1 MAVERERIPAVVVL
15 MLILIGSIVIYLL
28 LVPAPVAYKLLGI
41 NNTSVSTPSVPAG
54 EYYQN
59 LDTYIGG
66 NSKSVNTSYTLGT
79 FGVNY
84 PIINSTIFNASSV
97 SIGSSIF
104 GSSSYNIN
112 LNLSQSSDYFIEITV
127 QSVSGTP
134 RLSFSLNGNSFFST
148 LPAKNETI
156 IKEIPNTGTGKYVLS
171 VTDSL
176 NGFALSQSFKL
187 AKIKIIKEQGKNN
200 ANILPIKV
208 LTFSGVGDYSIVY
221 TPIGYGNLN
230 VSVNGQVI
238 SSINNGDNSQ
248 LTVNIPSIVISK
260 AIRNSNL
267 SSSSIILPLLFNV
280 GFQPAENVS
289 YEIANAYLN
298 YTIPYI
304 AANSPTVYYSVNATH
319 GNYLLTLYV
328 SSIIRKGNIY
338 LYFTPSGA
346 NLTIAANTL
355 SDGENVLLIP
365 SNFIGV
371 TATNGNYSGTIKLS
385 TSGLVIPSYIS
396 IKSIK
401 G

>member
-319 GNYLLTLYV
+319 GNYLLTLYI

-365 SNFIGV
+365 SNLIGV

-385 TSGLVIPSYIS
+385 TDGLVIPSYIS
-396 IKSIK
+396 IKSVK

>member
-1 MAVERERIPAVVVL
+1 M
-15 MLILIGSIVIYLL
+15 
-28 LVPAPVAYKLLGI
+28 
-41 NNTSVSTPSVPAG
+41 
-54 EYYQN
+54 
-59 LDTYIGG
+59 
-66 NSKSVNTSYTLGT
+66 
-79 FGVNY
+79 
-84 PIINSTIFNASSV
+84 
-97 SIGSSIF
+97 
-104 GSSSYNIN
+104 
-112 LNLSQSSDYFIEITV
+112 NLSQSAEYFIEVTV

-134 RLSFSLNGNSFFST
+134 KLSFSLNGNSFFST
-148 LPAKNETI
+148 LPAENETI
-156 IKEIPNTGTGKYVLS
+156 IKEIPKSGTGKYVLS

-187 AKIKIIKEQGKNN
+187 AKIKVIKEQGKNN
-200 ANILPIKV
+200 ANILPVKV

-230 VSVNGQVI
+230 VSVNDQVI
-238 SSINNGDNSQ
+238 SSINNGSNSQ
-248 LTVNIPSIVISK
+248 LTVNIPSVVISK
-260 AIRNSNL
+260 AIRASNI

-304 AANSPTVYYSVNATH
+304 AANSPTVYYSVNATQ

>member
-28 LVPAPVAYKLLGI
+28 LVPPPVAYKLLGI
-41 NNTSVSTPSVPAG
+41 NNTSVTTPSIPVG

-59 LDTYIGG
+59 ITTYIGG
-66 NSKSVNTSYTLGT
+66 NSQPINTSYVLGT
-79 FGVNY
+79 FGVSY
-84 PIINSTIFNASSV
+84 PLINSTIFNASQV

-104 GSSSYNIN
+104 GSSSYDIS
-112 LNLSQSSDYFIEITV
+112 LNLSQSYTYFIKVTV

-134 RLSFSLNGNSFFST
+134 KLSFSLNGNSFFST
-148 LPAKNETI
+148 LPASNETI
-156 IKEIPNTGTGKYVLS
+156 IEKIPASKSSKDIITI
-171 VTDSL
+171 TDSL

-187 AKIKIIKEQGKNN
+187 AKVEIIKEYGKSN
-200 ANILPIKV
+200 ANTIPIKV

-221 TPIGYGNLN
+221 TPIGYGDLN
-230 VSVNGQVI
+230 VSVNNEVI
-238 SSINNGDNSQ
+238 SSITRGNDSQ
-248 LTVNIPSIVISK
+248 MTANIPSIIISK
-260 AIRNSNL
+260 AIRSSNI
-267 SSSSIILPLLFNV
+267 SSSSIVLPLLFNV
-280 GFQPAENVS
+280 GFQPAHNAS
-289 YEIANAYLN
+289 YEIADAYLD

-304 AANSPTVYYSVNATH
+304 AANSPTVYYSVNATKE
-319 GNYLLTLYV
+319 NYMLTLYV

-346 NLTIAANTL
+346 NLTIAGNTL

-365 SNFIGV
+365 SDLIGV
-371 TATNGNYSGTIKLS
+371 TAINGNYSGTIKLS
-385 TSGLVIPSYIS
+385 TNGLVIPSYIS

>member
-1 MAVERERIPAVVVL
+1 MVVERERIPAVVVL

-28 LVPAPVAYKLLGI
+28 LVPPPVAYKLLGI
-41 NNTSVSTPSVPAG
+41 NNTSVSTPSIPAG

-84 PIINSTIFNASSV
+84 PLFNSTIFNASTV

-104 GSSSYNIN
+104 GSSSYNID
-112 LNLSQSSDYFIEITV
+112 LNLSQSSDYFIKIIV

-134 RLSFSLNGNSFFST
+134 KLSLSLNGNSFFST
-148 LPAKNETI
+148 LPVKNETI
-156 IKEIPNTGTGKYVLS
+156 IKEIPASQTGKSILS
-171 VTDSL
+171 ITDSL

-187 AKIKIIKEQGKNN
+187 AKIEVIKEQGKNN

-238 SSINNGDNSQ
+238 SSINNGNNSEI
-248 LTVNIPSIVISK
+248 TVNIPSIVISK
-260 AIRNSNL
+260 AIRASNL

-280 GFQPAENVS
+280 GFEPAENVS

-304 AANSPTVYYSVNATH
+304 ASNSPTVYYSVNATK
-319 GNYLLTLYV
+319 GNYLLTLYI

-365 SNFIGV
+365 SNLIGV

-385 TSGLVIPSYIS
+385 TNGLVIPSYIS
-396 IKSIK
+396 LKSVK

>member
-1 MAVERERIPAVVVL
+1 MAVERERIPAVVAL

-28 LVPAPVAYKLLGI
+28 LVPPPVAYKLLGI
-41 NNTSVSTPSVPAG
+41 NNTSVTTPSIPAG

-59 LDTYIGG
+59 LNTYIGG
-66 NSKSVNTSYTLGT
+66 NGKPVNASYVLGT

-84 PIINSTIFNASSV
+84 PVVNSTVFNASQI

-104 GSSSYNIN
+104 GSSSYDLS
-112 LNLSQSSDYFIEITV
+112 LNLSKNYTYFIEVTV

-134 RLSFSLNGNSFFST
+134 KLSFSLNGNSFFST
-148 LPAKNETI
+148 LPTSNETI
-156 IKEIPNTGTGKYVLS
+156 TEKIPAGKIGKNIIAI
-171 VTDSL
+171 TDSL

-187 AKIKIIKEQGKNN
+187 ANIEIIKEYGKNN
-200 ANILPIKV
+200 ANIVPIKV
-208 LTFSGVGDYSIVY
+208 LTFSAIGDYSLVY
-221 TPIGYGNLN
+221 TPIGYGDLN
-230 VSVNGQVI
+230 VSVNNEVI
-238 SSINNGDNSQ
+238 SRISSGNDSQ
-248 LTVNIPSIVISK
+248 ITVNIPSMVISK
-260 AIRNSNL
+260 AIRASNL
-267 SSSSIILPLLFNV
+267 SSSSIVLPLLFNV
-280 GFQPAENVS
+280 GFQPAQNVS
-289 YEIANAYLN
+289 YEIANAYMN

-304 AANSPTVYYSVNATH
+304 AMNSPTVYYSVNATN
-319 GNYLLTLYV
+319 GNYMLTLYV
-328 SSIIRKGNIY
+328 SNIVRKGNIY

-385 TSGLVIPSYIS
+385 TNGLVIPSYIS
-396 IKSIK
+396 IKSIE

>member
-28 LVPAPVAYKLLGI
+28 LVPPPVAYKLLGI
-41 NNTSVSTPSVPAG
+41 NNTSVTTPSIPAG

-59 LDTYIGG
+59 LNTYIGG
-66 NSKSVNTSYTLGT
+66 NSQPVNTSYVLGT

-84 PIINSTIFNASSV
+84 PIVNSTIFNASQV

-104 GSSSYNIN
+104 GSSSYDIS
-112 LNLSQSSDYFIEITV
+112 LNLSQSAAYFIEVTV

-134 RLSFSLNGNSFFST
+134 KLSFSLNGNSFFST
-148 LPAKNETI
+148 LPAGNETI
-156 IKEIPNTGTGKYVLS
+156 TEKIPAGKTGKNIIAI
-171 VTDSL
+171 TDSL

-187 AKIKIIKEQGKNN
+187 AKIEVIKEQGKNN
-200 ANILPIKV
+200 ANTVPVKV

-221 TPIGYGNLN
+221 TPIGYGDLN
-230 VSVNGQVI
+230 VSVNNEVI
-238 SSINNGDNSQ
+238 SSISVGNDSQ
-248 LTVNIPSIVISK
+248 IAVNIPSMAISK
-260 AIRNSNL
+260 AVRSSNL
-267 SSSSIILPLLFNV
+267 SSSSVVLPLLFNV
-280 GFQPAENVS
+280 GFQPARNVS
-289 YEIANAYLN
+289 YEIADAYLN

-304 AANSPTVYYSVNATH
+304 AANSPTVYYSVNATK
-319 GNYLLTLYV
+319 GNYMLTLYV
-328 SSIIRKGNIY
+328 SSVVRKGNIY

-346 NLTIAANTL
+346 NLTIAENTL

-365 SNFIGV
+365 SNLIGV

-385 TSGLVIPSYIS
+385 TNGLVIPSYIS
-396 IKSIK
+396 IKSVN

>member
-365 SNFIGV
+365 SNLIGV

-385 TSGLVIPSYIS
+385 TDGLVIPSYIS
-396 IKSIK
+396 IKSVK

>member
-41 NNTSVSTPSVPAG
+41 NNTSVSTPSIPAG

-84 PIINSTIFNASSV
+84 PLINSTIFNASSV

-112 LNLSQSSDYFIEITV
+112 LNLSQSAEYFIEVTV

-134 RLSFSLNGNSFFST
+134 KLSFSLNGNSFFST
-148 LPAKNETI
+148 LPAENETI
-156 IKEIPNTGTGKYVLS
+156 IKEIPKSGTGKYVLS

-187 AKIKIIKEQGKNN
+187 AKIKVIKEQGKNN
-200 ANILPIKV
+200 ANILPVKV

-230 VSVNGQVI
+230 VSVNDQVI
-238 SSINNGDNSQ
+238 SSINNGSNSQ
-248 LTVNIPSIVISK
+248 LTVNIPSVVISK
-260 AIRNSNL
+260 AIRASNI

-304 AANSPTVYYSVNATH
+304 AANSPTVYYSVNATQ